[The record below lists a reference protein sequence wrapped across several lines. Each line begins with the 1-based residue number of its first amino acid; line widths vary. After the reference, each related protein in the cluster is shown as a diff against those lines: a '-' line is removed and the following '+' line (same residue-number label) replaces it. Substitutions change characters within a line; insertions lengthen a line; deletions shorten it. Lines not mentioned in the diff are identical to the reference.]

1 MLCIIDVFI
10 KYTWVKNLTH
20 QKPKTVLNGF
30 MKIVNESHRKPNEL
44 WVDQGSEYYNK
55 LMKIRSQDEN
65 ISI

>member
-1 MLCIIDVFI
+1 
-10 KYTWVKNLTH
+10 
-20 QKPKTVLNGF
+20 

-55 LMKIRSQDEN
+55 VMKIRSQDEN